1 MKPFW
6 KHVPDEMERH
16 ILAKAQ
22 RSAYLFLIAS
32 LFLWTMYES
41 IQVYLRHTRPNLLP
55 CLLLTGAALVQSFSQ
70 LILTRGAVKDD
81 DDSCETA
88 PLARLIVLSCAAAGV
103 LAAAVAAVVLL
114 AVRP

>member
-6 KHVPDEMERH
+6 KHVHDEMERH

-41 IQVYLRHTRPNLLP
+41 IQVYLRHTRPNLLS

-81 DDSCETA
+81 SDSCETA

-114 AVRP
+114 AVHP

>member
-81 DDSCETA
+81 DSCETA